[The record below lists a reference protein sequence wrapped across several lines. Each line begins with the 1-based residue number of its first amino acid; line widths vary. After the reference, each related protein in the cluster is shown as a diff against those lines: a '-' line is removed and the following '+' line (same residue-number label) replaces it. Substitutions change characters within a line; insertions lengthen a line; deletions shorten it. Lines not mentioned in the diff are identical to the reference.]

1 MNERYKSCVKIEV
14 AILASPSL
22 IVLMYGPCGRKV
34 ALNLNVLKE
43 EALDESSL
51 KGRERSRAIVNQMNT
66 GTASRATLGKLLR
79 DGAAGVHMGFS
90 ERIDTILNGTELN

>member
-1 MNERYKSCVKIEV
+1 MNGRYRCCVKIEV

-22 IVLMYGPCGRKV
+22 IVLMYCPCGRKA

-43 EALDESSL
+43 EALDESSV
-51 KGRERSRAIVNQMNT
+51 KGRERAIVSQTST

-79 DGAAGVHMGFS
+79 DRSAHMGFS
-90 ERIDTILNGTELN
+90 ERIDTILN